1 MAHPMLA
8 IRNGDKIPKVD
19 MSTWH
24 QRRFLLLT
32 LILLS
37 SAIAQAQSGRR
48 STGGSTPSA
57 PSVSGP
63 KAVEKKSTPAPKLL
77 LLVGIN
83 RGDAFTTVPYYI
95 YDTVL
100 DNCIRRLGEAEIV
113 LPTSAGNNVNR
124 GDAIKAARQETVRWV
139 VSLEVRSVYADGGK
153 QVKNNADELYVDYTV
168 IEPQTGKI
176 KRSGRTHQTIYQTG
190 RGGVSL
196 PSKNSPVYSEY
207 AIKQAAREAADRIL
221 AGFDI
226 KVREDWPD

>member
-1 MAHPMLA
+1 M
-8 IRNGDKIPKVD
+8 N
-19 MSTWH
+19 TW
-24 QRRFLLLT
+24 RKKRLLL
-32 LILLS
+32 LI
-37 SAIAQAQSGRR
+37 AIAILSLTTAHAQSGRR
-48 STGGSTPSA
+48 STGGSTTSA

-63 KAVEKKSTPAPKLL
+63 KPVEKKPTAAPKLQ

-83 RGDAFTTVPYYI
+83 RNDVFTTTPFYI

-113 LPTSAGNNVNR
+113 LPTSAGNNMNR
-124 GDAIKAARQETVRWV
+124 AEAIKAAKQETIRWV
-139 VSLEVRSVYADGGK
+139 VSLEVRSVYADSGK

-168 IEPQTGKI
+168 IEPETGKI

-190 RGGVSL
+190 RGGVSS
-196 PSKNSPVYSEY
+196 PSKNSPLYSEY

>member
-1 MAHPMLA
+1 M
-8 IRNGDKIPKVD
+8 N
-19 MSTWH
+19 TWRK
-24 QRRFLLLT
+24 QRLLL
-32 LILLS
+32 LI
-37 SAIAQAQSGRR
+37 AIAIFSLTTALAQSGRR
-48 STGGSTPSA
+48 STGGSTTSA

-63 KAVEKKSTPAPKLL
+63 KPVEKKPTGAPKLQ

-83 RGDAFTTVPYYI
+83 RNDAFTTTPFYI

-100 DNCIRRLGEAEIV
+100 DNCIRRMGEAEIV
-113 LPTSAGNNVNR
+113 LPTSAGNAMNR
-124 GDAIKAARQETVRWV
+124 ADAIKAAKQETIRWV
-139 VSLEVRSVYADGGK
+139 VSLEVRSVYADSGK

-168 IEPQTGKI
+168 IEPETGKI

-190 RGGVSL
+190 RGGVSS

-226 KVREDWPD
+226 KVREDWPN

>member
-1 MAHPMLA
+1 M
-8 IRNGDKIPKVD
+8 N
-19 MSTWH
+19 TWRK
-24 QRRFLLLT
+24 QRLLL
-32 LILLS
+32 LI
-37 SAIAQAQSGRR
+37 AIAILSLTTAHAQSGRR
-48 STGGSTPSA
+48 STGGSTTSA

-63 KAVEKKSTPAPKLL
+63 KPVEKKPTAAPKLQ

-83 RGDAFTTVPYYI
+83 RSDAFTTTPFYI

-113 LPTSAGNNVNR
+113 LPTSAGNNMNR
-124 GDAIKAARQETVRWV
+124 AEAIKAAKQETIRWV
-139 VSLEVRSVYADGGK
+139 VSLEVRSVYADSGK

-168 IEPQTGKI
+168 IEPETGKI

-190 RGGVSL
+190 RGGVSS
-196 PSKNSPVYSEY
+196 PSKNSPLYSEY

>member
-1 MAHPMLA
+1 M
-8 IRNGDKIPKVD
+8 N
-19 MSTWH
+19 TW
-24 QRRFLLLT
+24 RKKRLLL
-32 LILLS
+32 LI
-37 SAIAQAQSGRR
+37 AIAIFSLTTAHAQSGRR
-48 STGGSTPSA
+48 STGGSTTSA

-63 KAVEKKSTPAPKLL
+63 KPVEKKPTAAPKLQ

-83 RGDAFTTVPYYI
+83 RSDAFTTTPFYI

-113 LPTSAGNNVNR
+113 LPTSAGNNMNR
-124 GDAIKAARQETVRWV
+124 AEAIKAAKQETIRWV
-139 VSLEVRSVYADGGK
+139 VSLEVRSVYADSGK

-168 IEPQTGKI
+168 IEPETGKI

-190 RGGVSL
+190 RGGVSS
-196 PSKNSPVYSEY
+196 PSKNSPLYSEY

>member
-1 MAHPMLA
+1 M
-8 IRNGDKIPKVD
+8 N
-19 MSTWH
+19 TW
-24 QRRFLLLT
+24 RKKRLLL
-32 LILLS
+32 LI
-37 SAIAQAQSGRR
+37 AIAIFSLTTAHAQSGRR
-48 STGGSTPSA
+48 STGGSTTSA

-63 KAVEKKSTPAPKLL
+63 KAVEKKPTAAPKLQ

-83 RGDAFTTVPYYI
+83 RSDAFTTTPFYI

-113 LPTSAGNNVNR
+113 LPTSAGNNMNR
-124 GDAIKAARQETVRWV
+124 AEAIKAAKQETIRWV
-139 VSLEVRSVYADGGK
+139 VSLEVRSVYADSGK
-153 QVKNNADELYVDYTV
+153 QVKNNADELYIDYTV
-168 IEPQTGKI
+168 IEPKTGKI

-190 RGGVSL
+190 RGGVSS
-196 PSKNSPVYSEY
+196 PSKNSPLYSEY